1 MEKTILL
8 IDGSSF
14 IFRAFH
20 ALPNLTAPDGSHTG
34 ATYGIINML
43 KQMQKKYTAL
53 KWGCVFDVKGGS
65 FRNEIYP
72 AYKAHRPA
80 APTEL
85 ISQLKNI
92 YAIISDL
99 GIPVIMKNGFEA
111 DDIIGTIAVNAQK
124 LGYKVLIATSDKDF
138 AQLVNQQVTL
148 INTMTDEVLD
158 EQGVLSKFGVA
169 PNQIIDYLALI
180 GDKVDNVPGVEKCG
194 PKTAVKW
201 LAQFKTLENL
211 LTYQNDI
218 SGVVGENLRKAS
230 EWLKTGKTLVTIDT
244 GVDLSDILP
253 LGLENLVL
261 SEPKVDSLV
270 KHYSK
275 LGFKNWL
282 RQLQN
287 TTATAATDL
296 FNNPSQ
302 EYQDKALVTEK
313 NKCPNTIIQI
323 ESEVEFTR
331 IIAEIIKN
339 NVPIVLVAIPDN
351 IKQPNYLKHIFIGYK
366 NFIYIVNNQIVAQDE
381 LFSDITPLTNHYQKA
396 IGQLMTSPTPKI
408 TANAKE
414 LFQMLSVMQLEL
426 ANVIG
431 DVTLAHYVLDSRQ
444 PHSISYIFEQVLQ
457 LNVTDLPSNLSK
469 NGKSSQLIIDA
480 AESNIKNCTIICQHI
495 ALVEQILRN
504 KFDQQELKL
513 YSEVELPLA
522 RLLTKIEA
530 NGIMVDVDKF
540 KVLEQQLTS
549 KLAALE
555 HKIHALAGC
564 AFNINSPKQLQDI
577 LFDQLKLPTQGL
589 KKNSTGF
596 STDEN
601 TLSTLQKQGIHIAT
615 LLLEYRTLSKLLNTY
630 IVKLPPLVDKQQ
642 RLHTT
647 YDQTVVISGRL
658 ASRDPNLQNI
668 PVRHDLGREIRQCFI
683 AQPKH
688 VLICADYSQI
698 ELRVLAHFSQDEN
711 LIYAFNHGLD
721 IHSTTASQIFNKPI
735 AEISRDERRYAKIIN
750 FSLLYGKSVFG
761 LSNELDIDR
770 ATAKAYIDTYFAK
783 YPKVL
788 ICLDSLK
795 QSAHTNGYVTTAF
808 GRKIYLPN
816 INSQNKIIRD
826 AEERVSLNAPM
837 QGTSADIIKI
847 AMNNVD
853 RWLKQNKLKTK
864 LILQVHDELI
874 LEAPEVEAEIVQ
886 QHIQELMTQNIEL
899 SVKLEVSVKTASNWD
914 AAH

>member
-1 MEKTILL
+1 MENTVLL

-14 IFRAFH
+14 VFRAFH

-53 KWGCVFDVKGGS
+53 RWGCVFDVKGGS

-72 AYKAHRPA
+72 AYKAHRPP

-92 YAIISDL
+92 YNIISDL
-99 GIPVIMKNGFEA
+99 GIPVIMKTGFEA

-138 AQLVNQQVTL
+138 AQLVNTQVTL
-148 INTMTDEVLD
+148 INTMTDEILD

-169 PNQIIDYLALI
+169 PSQIIDYLALI
-180 GDKVDNVPGVEKCG
+180 GDKIDNIPGVEKCG

-201 LAQFKTLENL
+201 LAQFQTLENL
-211 LTYQNDI
+211 LTSQDEI
-218 SGVVGENLRKAS
+218 AGVVGQNLRKAAK
-230 EWLKTGKTLVTIDT
+230 WLETGKTLVTIDT

-261 SEPKVDSLV
+261 SEPKVDNLIQ
-270 KHYSK
+270 HYSQ

-282 RQLQN
+282 RQLQSTT
-287 TTATAATDL
+287 TTATTDL
-296 FNNPSQ
+296 FNNPAQESQ
-302 EYQDKALVTEK
+302 NKTLDAEK
-313 NKCPNTIIQI
+313 NKCPDTIVQI
-323 ESEVEFTR
+323 ANATEFAKVVT
-331 IIAEIIKN
+331 EIIKDN
-339 NVPIVLVAIPDN
+339 IPIALIAVPDN

-366 NFIYIVNNQIVAQDE
+366 DHIYIVNNQIAAQDE
-381 LFSDITPLTNHYQKA
+381 LFSDITPVTNDYHKI
-396 IGQLMTSPTPKI
+396 IGQLMASPTPKI

-414 LFQMLSVMQLEL
+414 LFQMLSGMQLEL
-426 ANVIG
+426 NNVVG

-444 PHSISYIFEQVLQ
+444 PHSISYIFEQVLHMD
-457 LNVTDLPSNLSK
+457 VTDLPSNLSK
-469 NGKSSQLIIDA
+469 NGKSSQLMIDA
-480 AESNIKNCTIICQHI
+480 TENNIKNCTIICQNI
-495 ALVEQILRN
+495 TLVEQILRN
-504 KFDQQELKL
+504 KLDQQELKL
-513 YSEVELPLA
+513 YSEIELPLA
-522 RLLTKIEA
+522 KLLTKIEA
-530 NGIMVDVDKF
+530 NGIMVDVHKF
-540 KVLEQQLTS
+540 KVLEQKLTL
-549 KLAALE
+549 KLATLE
-555 HKIHALAGC
+555 HQIYALAGC

-577 LFDQLKLPTQGL
+577 LFGQLKLPTQGL

-601 TLSTLQKQGIHIAT
+601 TLSTLQKQGIEIAT

-683 AQPKH
+683 APAKH

-735 AEISRDERRYAKIIN
+735 EDISRDERRYAKIIN

-788 ICLDSLK
+788 SCLDGLK

-808 GRKIYLPN
+808 GRKIYLPS
-816 INSQNKIIRD
+816 INSHNKIIRD

-847 AMNNVD
+847 AMNNVE
-853 RWLKQNKLKTK
+853 RWLYQNKLATK

-874 LEAPEVEAEIVQ
+874 LEAPEAEVELVQ
-886 QHIQELMTQNIEL
+886 QHIQALMTQNIEL
-899 SVKLEVSVKTASNWD
+899 SVKLEVSVKTAPDWD